1 MAIGDIEGSAKLEGK
16 VNYDNDFGAIWL
28 QDQVWKSME
37 GKAASM
43 EDDIRGL
50 GGGLREV
57 TSIVQCN
64 QSKKPR
70 HALRVHP

>member
-1 MAIGDIEGSAKLEGK
+1 
-16 VNYDNDFGAIWL
+16 
-28 QDQVWKSME
+28 ME

-64 QSKKPR
+64 
-70 HALRVHP
+70 